1 MADQA
6 AVLEHDVPE
15 RPTRAP
21 GVELS
26 GQMEDSAFE
35 DRPWLILRDGTFV
48 RVTELL
54 YRVAEAAD
62 GTKDIE
68 GVAGSVSEATGR
80 SVSPDNIRTLVR
92 DRLIPLGLVPKADGS
107 VVESPG
113 GDDGRSPMQIGARTA
128 KLPSLY
134 VEPVANA
141 FKALF
146 LPPVVIAVLAAGLG
160 VVGWLFFVHG
170 VGPGFRSAVQA
181 PW

>member
-1 MADQA
+1 MPDQS
-6 AVLEHDVPE
+6 AVLEGDVPE

-26 GQMEDSAFE
+26 GEMEDSAFE

-62 GTKDIE
+62 GTKDLD

-80 SVSPDNIRTLVR
+80 SVTSDNVRTLVR

-107 VVESPG
+107 VVESAG
-113 GDDGRSPMQIGARTA
+113 GEDGRSPMQIGMRSA
-128 KLPSLY
+128 KLPARY
-134 VEPVANA
+134 VQPLANA

-146 LPPVVIAVLAAGLG
+146 LPPIILAVLVVGLAA
-160 VVGWLFFVHG
+160 VGWLF
-170 VGPGFRSAVQA
+170 
-181 PW
+181 